1 MATITAHQFDHLR
14 DMVLRESAIVL
25 EPGKEYLV
33 ESRLAPIARREG
45 LGSVSELV
53 QRLITAPSAKLKNE
67 IIDAMTT
74 NETSFFRDVHP
85 WQTLKEEIL
94 PELIEARRVDRRL
107 TVWCAACSSGQEP
120 YSLAMMLRDSF
131 PDIVKSWDVK
141 IIATDLSDSMLYRCR
156 EGIYSQ
162 LEVNRGLPAP
172 MLIRNFQREGAD
184 WRLDPEVRRMVDVRT
199 CNLAMPNTYPRATSR
214 FDIVFIRNVL
224 IYFDDATKTK
234 ILNET
239 SSRMHADGYLLLGSS
254 EVSISS
260 ATKLARHQFGR
271 TIYFQPDDT
280 AGRLAS
286 DLQSLVGQFRY

>member
-1 MATITAHQFDHLR
+1 MSTITATQFDHLR
-14 DMVLRESAIVL
+14 DMVLKESAIVL

-45 LGSVSELV
+45 LGSVSDLV
-53 QRLITAPSAKLKNE
+53 QRLITAPSVKLKSE

-94 PELIEARRVDRRL
+94 PKLIEARRIERRL

-120 YSLAMMLRDSF
+120 YSLAMLLRDNF
-131 PDIVKSWDVK
+131 PDIVRSWDVK

-184 WRLDPEVRRMVDVRT
+184 WRIDAELRRMVDVRT
-199 CNLAMPNTYPRATSR
+199 CNLSSPATYPRAASR
-214 FDIVFIRNVL
+214 FDVVFIRNVL
-224 IYFDDATKTK
+224 IYFDDAMKAR

-239 SSRMHADGYLLLGSS
+239 SSRMHSDGHLLLGSS

-260 ATKLARHQFGR
+260 STKLVRHQFGR
-271 TIYFQPDDT
+271 TIYFQP
-280 AGRLAS
+280 A
-286 DLQSLVGQFRY
+286 

>member
-1 MATITAHQFDHLR
+1 MSTITATQFDHLR

-45 LGSVSELV
+45 LSSVSELV
-53 QRLITAPSAKLKNE
+53 QRLMSAPSTKMKSE

-94 PELIEARRVDRRL
+94 PKLIEARRIDRRL
-107 TVWCAACSSGQEP
+107 TIWCAACSSGQEP
-120 YSLAMMLRDSF
+120 YSLAMLLRDNF
-131 PDIVKSWDVK
+131 PDVVRSWDVK
-141 IIATDLSDSMLYRCR
+141 IIATDLSDSMIYRCR

-184 WRLDPEVRRMVDVRT
+184 WRIDPELRRMVDVRT
-199 CNLAMPNTYPRATSR
+199 CNLASPTTYPRAAGR

-239 SSRMHADGYLLLGSS
+239 ASRMNTDSYLLLGSS

-260 ATKLARHQFGR
+260 GTRLIRHQFGR
-271 TIYFQPDDT
+271 TIFFQP
-280 AGRLAS
+280 A
-286 DLQSLVGQFRY
+286 

>member
-1 MATITAHQFDHLR
+1 MSTITASQFDHLR
-14 DMVLRESAIVL
+14 AMVQRESAIVL

-45 LGSVSELV
+45 LASVSELV
-53 QRLITAPSAKLKNE
+53 QRLMTAPSVKMKSE

-85 WQTLKEEIL
+85 WQTLKEQIL
-94 PELIEARRVDRRL
+94 PKIIEARRSDRRL

-120 YSLAMMLRDSF
+120 YSLAMLLRDSF
-131 PDIVKSWDVK
+131 PDIVRSWDVK

-184 WRLDPEVRRMVDVRT
+184 WRIDSELRRMVDVRT
-199 CNLAMPNTYPRATSR
+199 CNLSSPNTYPRAASR
-214 FDIVFIRNVL
+214 FDLVFIRNVL
-224 IYFDDATKTK
+224 IYFDEATKTK

-239 SSRMHADGYLLLGSS
+239 ASRMQSNGHLLLGSS
-254 EVSISS
+254 EVSISA
-260 ATKLARHQFGR
+260 ATKLVRHQAGR
-271 TIYFQPDDT
+271 TIFFQP
-280 AGRLAS
+280 A
-286 DLQSLVGQFRY
+286 

>member
-1 MATITAHQFDHLR
+1 MSTITAHQFDHLR

-53 QRLITAPSAKLKNE
+53 QRLIAAPSVKLKSE

-94 PELIEARRVDRRL
+94 PKLIEARRIDRRL

-184 WRLDPEVRRMVDVRT
+184 WRIDPELRRMVDVRT
-199 CNLAMPNTYPRATSR
+199 CNLATPSTYPRAASR

-239 SSRMHADGYLLLGSS
+239 SSRMHSDGYLLLGSS
-254 EVSISS
+254 EVSISP

-271 TIYFQPDDT
+271 TIYFQP
-280 AGRLAS
+280 S
-286 DLQSLVGQFRY
+286 

>member
-1 MATITAHQFDHLR
+1 MSTITAHQFDHLR

-53 QRLITAPSAKLKNE
+53 QRLIAAPSVKLKSE

-94 PELIEARRVDRRL
+94 PKLIEARRIDRRL

-184 WRLDPEVRRMVDVRT
+184 WRIDPELRRMVDVRT
-199 CNLAMPNTYPRATSR
+199 CNLATPSTYPRAASR

-254 EVSISS
+254 EV
-260 ATKLARHQFGR
+260 TGCMTMLLRGR
-271 TIYFQPDDT
+271 
-280 AGRLAS
+280 R
-286 DLQSLVGQFRY
+286 

>member
-1 MATITAHQFDHLR
+1 MSTITAHQFDHLR

-45 LGSVSELV
+45 LGSVADLV
-53 QRLITAPSAKLKNE
+53 QRLITAPSVKLKSE

-85 WQTLKEEIL
+85 WQTLKEEVL
-94 PELIEARRVDRRL
+94 PKLIEARRIERRL
-107 TVWCAACSSGQEP
+107 TVWCAAASSGQEP
-120 YSLAMMLRDSF
+120 YSLAMLLRDNF
-131 PDIVKSWDVK
+131 PDIVRSWDVK

-184 WRLDPEVRRMVDVRT
+184 WRIDPELRRMVDVRT
-199 CNLAMPNTYPRATSR
+199 CNLAQPASYPRAASR

-224 IYFDDATKTK
+224 IYFDDATKTR

-239 SSRMHADGYLLLGSS
+239 SSRMHSDGYLLLGSS

-260 ATKLARHQFGR
+260 STRLVRHQFGR
-271 TIYFQPDDT
+271 TIYFQP
-280 AGRLAS
+280 A
-286 DLQSLVGQFRY
+286 

>member
-1 MATITAHQFDHLR
+1 MSIITASQFDHLR
-14 DMVLRESAIVL
+14 EMVLRESAIVL

-53 QRLITAPSAKLKNE
+53 HKLMTSPSAKMTSE

-94 PELIEARRVDRRL
+94 PKLIESRRIDRRL
-107 TVWCAACSSGQEP
+107 SVWCAACSSGQEP
-120 YSLAMMLRDSF
+120 YSLAMLLRDTF
-131 PDIVKSWDVK
+131 PDIVKSWDVT

-156 EGIYSQ
+156 EGVYSQ

-172 MLIRNFQREGAD
+172 MLVRNFQREGAD
-184 WRLDPEVRRMVDVRT
+184 WRIDPELRRMVDVRT
-199 CNLAMPNTYPRATSR
+199 CNLAVPNSYPRAASR
-214 FDIVFIRNVL
+214 FDLVFIRNVL
-224 IYFDDATKTK
+224 IYFDEATKTK

-239 SSRMHADGYLLLGSS
+239 SSRMQSDGYLLLGSS

-260 ATKLARHQFGR
+260 ATRLVRHQFGR
-271 TIYFQPDDT
+271 TIYFQP
-280 AGRLAS
+280 S
-286 DLQSLVGQFRY
+286 

>member
-1 MATITAHQFDHLR
+1 MSTITASQFDHLR
-14 DMVLRESAIVL
+14 NMVLRESAIVL

-45 LGSVSELV
+45 LASVSELV
-53 QRLITAPSAKLKNE
+53 QRLMTAPSVKMKSE

-85 WQTLKEEIL
+85 WQTLKEQIL
-94 PELIEARRVDRRL
+94 PKIIEARRIDRRL

-120 YSLAMMLRDSF
+120 YSLAMLLRDSF
-131 PDIVKSWDVK
+131 PDVVRSWDVK

-172 MLIRNFQREGAD
+172 MLIRNFQREGTD
-184 WRLDPEVRRMVDVRT
+184 WRIDSELRRMVDVRT
-199 CNLAMPNTYPRATSR
+199 CNLSSPSTYPRAASR
-214 FDIVFIRNVL
+214 FDLVFIRNVL
-224 IYFDDATKTK
+224 IYFDEAMKTK

-239 SSRMHADGYLLLGSS
+239 TSRMQSDGHLLLGSS
-254 EVSISS
+254 EVSISA
-260 ATKLARHQFGR
+260 ATKLVRHQFGR
-271 TIYFQPDDT
+271 TIFFQP
-280 AGRLAS
+280 A
-286 DLQSLVGQFRY
+286 

>member
-1 MATITAHQFDHLR
+1 
-14 DMVLRESAIVL
+14 
-25 EPGKEYLV
+25 
-33 ESRLAPIARREG
+33 
-45 LGSVSELV
+45 
-53 QRLITAPSAKLKNE
+53 LKSE

-94 PELIEARRVDRRL
+94 PKLIEARRIDRRL

-141 IIATDLSDSMLYRCR
+141 IVATDLSDSMLYRCR

-184 WRLDPEVRRMVDVRT
+184 WRIDSELRRMVDVRT
-199 CNLAMPNTYPRATSR
+199 CNLASPNTYPRAASR
-214 FDIVFIRNVL
+214 FDLVFIRNVL

-239 SSRMHADGYLLLGSS
+239 SSRMHSDGYLLLGSS
-254 EVSISS
+254 EVSISP

-271 TIYFQPDDT
+271 TIYFQP
-280 AGRLAS
+280 S
-286 DLQSLVGQFRY
+286 